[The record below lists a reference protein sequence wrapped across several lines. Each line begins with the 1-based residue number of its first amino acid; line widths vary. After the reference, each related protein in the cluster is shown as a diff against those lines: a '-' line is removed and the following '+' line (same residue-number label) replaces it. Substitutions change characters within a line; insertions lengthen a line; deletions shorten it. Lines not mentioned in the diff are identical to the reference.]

1 MAANNQFSGR
11 SAARPDAEPNIGGN
25 RTKLWVHQGEDSMR
39 KQYYFQHSDHGLL
52 AWDVDRLIELTSGL
66 PRKWV
71 PLGQI
76 RELDEEW
83 FGEDERPTWRALL
96 EHVRL
101 IEEADLS
108 YPIILSASGAV
119 MDGMHRVAKTLLE
132 GGSGI
137 EAVQF
142 DEDPEP
148 DHVGLGPADLP
159 Y

>member
-1 MAANNQFSGR
+1 M
-11 SAARPDAEPNIGGN
+11 
-25 RTKLWVHQGEDSMR
+25 
-39 KQYYFQHSDHGLL
+39 
-52 AWDVDRLIELTSGL
+52 DRLIQLTSRL
-66 PRKWV
+66 PRKSV
-71 PLGQI
+71 PVDRI
-76 RELDEEW
+76 RELDEAW

-108 YPIILSASGAV
+108 YPIILSVSGAV
-119 MDGMHRVAKTLLE
+119 MDGMHRVAKAMLE
-132 GGSGI
+132 GRSEI

-148 DHVGLGPADLP
+148 DHVGLGPDDLP

>member
-1 MAANNQFSGR
+1 
-11 SAARPDAEPNIGGN
+11 
-25 RTKLWVHQGEDSMR
+25 MR
-39 KQYYFQHSDHGLL
+39 KQYYFRHSDHGLL
-52 AWDVDRLIELTSGL
+52 AWDVDRLIQLTSRL
-66 PRKWV
+66 PRKSV
-71 PLGQI
+71 PVDRI
-76 RELDEEW
+76 RELDEAW

-108 YPIILSASGAV
+108 YPIILSVSGAV
-119 MDGMHRVAKTLLE
+119 MDGMHRVAKAMLE
-132 GGSGI
+132 GRSEI

-148 DHVGLGPADLP
+148 DHVGLGPDDLP

>member
-1 MAANNQFSGR
+1 
-11 SAARPDAEPNIGGN
+11 
-25 RTKLWVHQGEDSMR
+25 LR
-39 KQYYFQHSDHGLL
+39 KQYYFRHSDHGLL
-52 AWDVDRLIELTSGL
+52 AWDVDRLIQLTSQL
-66 PRKWV
+66 PRKTL
-71 PLGQI
+71 PLDQI

-101 IEEADLS
+101 IEAADLS

-119 MDGMHRVAKTLLE
+119 MDGMHRVAKAMLE
-132 GGSGI
+132 GRNGI

-148 DHVGLGPADLP
+148 DYVGRGPDDLP

>member
-1 MAANNQFSGR
+1 VG
-11 SAARPDAEPNIGGN
+11 D
-25 RTKLWVHQGEDSMR
+25 TVR
-39 KQYYFQHSDHGLL
+39 KQYYFRRSDHGLL
-52 AWDVDRLIELTSGL
+52 AWDVDRLIQLTSRL
-66 PRKWV
+66 PRKIV
-71 PLGQI
+71 SLDQI

-96 EHVRL
+96 GHVRL

-108 YPIILSASGAV
+108 YPIILSATGAV
-119 MDGMHRVAKTLLE
+119 MDGMHRVAKAMLD
-132 GGSGI
+132 GRRAI

-148 DHVGLGPADLP
+148 DHVGLGPHDLP